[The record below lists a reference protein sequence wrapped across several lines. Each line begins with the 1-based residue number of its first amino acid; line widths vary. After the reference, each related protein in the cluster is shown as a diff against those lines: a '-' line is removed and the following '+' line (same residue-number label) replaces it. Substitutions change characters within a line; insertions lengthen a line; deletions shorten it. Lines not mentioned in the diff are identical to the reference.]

1 MVRCPRPLLHR
12 HRLTFDNFY
21 NNLQQSNKNW
31 VELCRE
37 DILGFRRKPCLQFTC
52 QLLADLLSQDFE
64 TAHWFELLF
73 PFQKANT
80 NHEES
85 TVGMTKRL
93 RRPDNK
99 WRMCNCNNKRPAEA
113 NQPMCR
119 GLQPAAAS
127 CPEPEFKKFFRGC
140 SIS

>member
-1 MVRCPRPLLHR
+1 M
-12 HRLTFDNFY
+12 
-21 NNLQQSNKNW
+21 
-31 VELCRE
+31 
-37 DILGFRRKPCLQFTC
+37 
-52 QLLADLLSQDFE
+52 LSQDFE

-80 NHEES
+80 NHQES

-127 CPEPEFKKFFRGC
+127 RPEPEFKKFFEAAR
-140 SIS
+140 SPDISEPGEIVKVVKLVSLVIVTVVIIGIQHYMQ